1 MVVVVRR
8 RTRCSFGVA
17 LGVGVAVRYES
28 RDVEAVATSM
38 AMGVAVALGSKV
50 RAPMGA
56 GDDVSGV
63 DATASLVARGVP
75 REVNVSVTIETAT
88 NVATVSLR
96 NLALCIAFTIAVRLP
111 WR

>member
-1 MVVVVRR
+1 
-8 RTRCSFGVA
+8 
-17 LGVGVAVRYES
+17 VG
-28 RDVEAVATSM
+28 TSM
-38 AMGVAVALGSKV
+38 ETGVAVALGSKV

-56 GDDVSGV
+56 GDDASGV

-75 REVNVSVTIETAT
+75 RQVKMSVTIETAA

-96 NLALCIAFTIAVRLP
+96 TLALCISFTIAVRRL

>member
-1 MVVVVRR
+1 
-8 RTRCSFGVA
+8 
-17 LGVGVAVRYES
+17 VGVAVRYES

-56 GDDVSGV
+56 GDVVSGV
-63 DATASLVARGVP
+63 DATPSLVARGVP

-88 NVATVSLR
+88 NVPTVSLR
-96 NLALCIAFTIAVRLP
+96 NLAPCIAFTIAVRLP

>member
-1 MVVVVRR
+1 M
-8 RTRCSFGVA
+8 
-17 LGVGVAVRYES
+17 
-28 RDVEAVATSM
+28 
-38 AMGVAVALGSKV
+38 AVALGSKV

-56 GDDVSGV
+56 GDEVSGV

-75 REVNVSVTIETAT
+75 REVKVSVTIETAA

-96 NLALCIAFTIAVRLP
+96 NLALCIAFTIAVRRP